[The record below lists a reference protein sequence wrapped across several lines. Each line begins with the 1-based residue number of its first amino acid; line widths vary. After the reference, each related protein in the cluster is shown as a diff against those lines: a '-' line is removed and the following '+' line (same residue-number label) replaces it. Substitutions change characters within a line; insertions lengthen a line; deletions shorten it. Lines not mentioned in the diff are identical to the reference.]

1 MEPSEQSRAKI
12 ALGKA
17 DKAVHWTISA
27 AHRFARDM
35 MRRVAQEDG
44 AFYVA
49 GNSIFTDILLIIALL
64 LAFILIFLLGYCF
77 GSRCGRRAVNN
88 AAKAVI
94 CDGGCQ
100 VTAACKKQ
108 VIANGGKQDDSLPA
122 ANGGVDQFTDK
133 NEAIKQ
139 QSAYDDSKKQSA
151 DDDDGS
157 AVWPASCNT
166 IHSTELNRSIVV

>member
-17 DKAVHWTISA
+17 DKVVHLTISA
-27 AHRFARDM
+27 AHRWARDV
-35 MRRVAQEDG
+35 MRQVAQDDG

-64 LAFILIFLLGYCF
+64 LAFILIFLLGYSF
-77 GSRCGRRAVNN
+77 GSRCGRRAVDN

-108 VIANGGKQDDSLPA
+108 FIADGGTQDESLPA
-122 ANGGVDQFTDK
+122 ATGAGDQFTDEDET
-133 NEAIKQ
+133 NEQ
-139 QSAYDDSKKQSA
+139 RSADHDAKKRST
-151 DDDDGS
+151 DDDDD
-157 AVWPASCNT
+157 
-166 IHSTELNRSIVV
+166 STV